1 MSKSIIQSL
10 VVSFLATVLSACSWV
25 IPTVFPLDNVPA
37 PTGPYPVGS
46 KILYWTDTARDEAF
60 TQDVNDKRRLV
71 VQIWYPTT
79 PQTGETMN
87 YILKADQRLGPLADQ
102 IGIYQ
107 LFIAEME
114 NIKTNAY
121 LNAPLA
127 PSDSRNGRALLMF
140 SHGLGGTRNQNTVQA
155 EELASHGYVVI
166 SADHAYDAYLTIF
179 EDGST
184 ADYRSAAPGELTT
197 EEFWAFRTPQLNTR
211 TADLR
216 FMLDTIASLQ
226 AEGDIFWQNVHATRV
241 GAFGHSYGGATS
253 IMAAARDERV
263 AAVIALDG
271 WTLPIPEATI
281 DAGLHVPFLYLG
293 QTSWTDPINYQ
304 KLDRLMAANQVVSRK
319 RLLEGSRHSDFS
331 DTPQFSPNAK
341 RFNLIGEIPRE
352 RLREI
357 LNTEIRAF
365 FDDHIRSPNK
375 SLN

>member
-1 MSKSIIQSL
+1 MFQKLIQNLVIAAFAVSI
-10 VVSFLATVLSACSWV
+10 SACSWV
-25 IPTVFPLDNVPA
+25 IPTVFPLDNAPA
-37 PTGPYPVGS
+37 PTGPHTVGS
-46 KILYWTDTARDEAF
+46 QVLYWTDTSRDEAF
-60 TQDVNDKRRLV
+60 TQDPDDKRRLV
-71 VQIWYPTT
+71 VQVWYPTT

-87 YILKADQRLGPLADQ
+87 YILKADQRLGPLAKQ

-107 LFIAEME
+107 PLISNMRD
-114 NIKTNAY
+114 IKTNAY

-127 PSDSRNGRALLMF
+127 THDGPMRRSLVLF

-155 EELASHGYVVI
+155 EELASHGYVVV
-166 SADHAYDAYLTIF
+166 STDHAYDAYLTIF

-184 ADYRSAAPGELTT
+184 ADYRSAAPGKLTP

-211 TADLR
+211 AADLG
-216 FMLDTIASLQ
+216 FMLDTIATRQ
-226 AEGDIFWQNVHATRV
+226 AEGDPFWRNVNASRV

-253 IMAAARDERV
+253 IMAAARDKRV

-271 WTLPIPEATI
+271 WTVPIPEATI
-281 DAGLHVPFLYLG
+281 DAGLTVPFLYLG

-304 KLDRLMAANQVVSRK
+304 KLDRLMAANSSVSRK
-319 RLLEGSRHSDFS
+319 QLLDGSRHSDFS

-341 RFNLIGEIPRE
+341 RFNLIGDIPRE

-365 FDDHIRSPNK
+365 FDDHIRSPKAEQN
-375 SLN
+375 